1 VLFLVFVIG
10 LNYWPR
16 YMPIYFWSN
25 YRGNEILKDLELIRD
40 IDINSLRIFLLTKV
54 FMDQDCNVKE
64 EILDLLMDFLNK
76 SHRYGLRIY
85 LTLLVGH
92 MPGMDFDITGKS
104 IYDEE
109 SIACIEK
116 FVCQL
121 ASRIKDHLALEAY
134 VLSNEVTVYEKP
146 SSREKYKHFL
156 KRLYNAIR
164 KADPIHKIT
173 SGSGFFYPWHVGAE
187 PKTEAEIMDYLFSS
201 YV

>member
-1 VLFLVFVIG
+1 MLFLVFVIG

-16 YMPIYFWSN
+16 YMPIYFWSD
-25 YRGNEILKDLELIRD
+25 YWGEEILKDLELIRD
-40 IDINSLRIFLLTKV
+40 LDINSLRIFLLIRV

-64 EILDLLMDFLNK
+64 EILDLLRIFLDK

-85 LTLLVGH
+85 LMLLVGH
-92 MPGMDFDITGKS
+92 MPGMNFDITGKS

-116 FVCQL
+116 FIYQL

-146 SSREKYKHFL
+146 SSRESICIFL
-156 KRLYNAIR
+156 R
-164 KADPIHKIT
+164 D
-173 SGSGFFYPWHVGAE
+173 S
-187 PKTEAEIMDYLFSS
+187 IML
-201 YV
+201 